1 MDPNPPFLIF
11 LTILFGGIT
20 IILPA
25 LLFLIIATI
34 PLQSER
40 LVKADDT
47 DKKSAWNTKKTP
59 KTTIIPSTKTNE
71 TSEKLY
77 LTFTNLKFSIKETF
91 YIEQPN
97 PIKKQIST
105 IFPETNEQT
114 KTKIGKLA
122 PVPKKKLKK
131 ITEKVDILKGITG
144 YAVPG
149 TLTCIMGP
157 SSCGKTT
164 LLDLLSTRTP
174 SSSGNIHVNGK
185 PITNAFMTRVSAY
198 VLQNDVLLE
207 NLTILETLLFTTEL
221 RIASSVT
228 PEEKL
233 DRVWMVMRALE
244 IAGVANTKVGDL
256 SGGQKRRLSIAIEL
270 VTFPSILFLDGR
282 NKFLILGVL

>member
-47 DKKSAWNTKKTP
+47 DKKSAWNTKKT

-77 LTFTNLKFSIKETF
+77 LTFTNLKFSVKETF

-114 KTKIGKLA
+114 KTTIG

-131 ITEKVDILKGITG
+131 VTEKVDILKGITG

-207 NLTILETLLFTTEL
+207 NLTILETLLFTAEL

-228 PEEKL
+228 REEKL
-233 DRVWMVMRALE
+233 DRVWRVMRALE

-282 NKFLILGVL
+282 NKFLTPGGL